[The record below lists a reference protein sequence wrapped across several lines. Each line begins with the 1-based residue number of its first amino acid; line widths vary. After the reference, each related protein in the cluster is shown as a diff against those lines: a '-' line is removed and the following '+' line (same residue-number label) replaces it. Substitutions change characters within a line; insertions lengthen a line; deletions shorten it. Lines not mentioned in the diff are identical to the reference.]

1 MLLSLLN
8 WVGNNQQGYLF
19 MLYVPFYVNFDCKT
33 TYDMLIGTWR
43 TTQENSTTTR
53 TKRALVLA
61 E

>member
-8 WVGNNQQGYLF
+8 WVGNNQHGYLLCSMF
-19 MLYVPFYVNFDCKT
+19 LCVYFNCKT
-33 TYDMLIGTWR
+33 TFVMLIGIWR

-53 TKRALVLA
+53 TKWALVLA